1 MPGGIVTTSEVPV
14 MSALGRQRTVAA
26 YSRQVTFLNMIQTAM
41 PTPKIAAAKTIRKVL
56 VSSAMELPFPRDQHH
71 APVPPDM

>member
-1 MPGGIVTTSEVPV
+1 
-14 MSALGRQRTVAA
+14 MSALGRQQTVAA
-26 YSRQVTFLNMIQTAM
+26 CARQVTFLNMIQTAM

-56 VSSAMELPFPRDQHH
+56 VSSAMERPFPRDRHH